1 MGEFGNAGII
11 AELGRKK
18 HFILL
23 KNQFPQTLQ
32 YGSLMSQNPKES

>member
-23 KNQFPQTLQ
+23 KNQFPQNFVVWELHVTK
-32 YGSLMSQNPKES
+32 S